1 MTGGGDVPKLIAVIL
16 TKNEER
22 HIRECIQSVDWANEV
37 LISDSYSD
45 DDTVVIAH
53 QLGATVVQHPF
64 VNFAVQRN
72 MALAD
77 AKTLGAEWV
86 FFIDADERATPELA
100 TEIDHAIQA
109 RTAAGWWV
117 PRYNYILGHK
127 MRGGGWYPDY
137 QLRLLQVDHARY
149 DPTREVH
156 ETATLSGEA
165 KYLQEHLIHY
175 NYDTLA
181 HFRAKQD
188 RYQEFEARILYDQG
202 IHPRPWTYLSM
213 PLREF
218 WRRYIKLKGYC
229 DGWIGLLLCGFMG
242 WYTFRTYVRL
252 SQLHHQ
258 QS

>member
-1 MTGGGDVPKLIAVIL
+1 VPRLIAVIL
-16 TKNEER
+16 TKNEAR
-22 HIRECIQSVDWANEV
+22 HIRECIQSVAWADEV

-45 DDTVVIAH
+45 DGTVVIA
-53 QLGATVVQHPF
+53 QQMGASVVQHPF
-64 VNFAVQRN
+64 VNFAEQRN

-100 TEIDHAIQA
+100 TEIDHAIQSG
-109 RTAAGWWV
+109 TAAGWWV

-127 MRGGGWYPDY
+127 MRGGGWYPDH

-149 DPTREVH
+149 DPSREVH

-202 IHPRPWTYLSM
+202 MQPRPWTYFSM

-218 WRRYIKLKGYC
+218 WRRYIKLKGYR

-242 WYTFRTYVRL
+242 WYTFLTYVRL